1 MSNAMKFIKKINLIK
16 ENNKVHHPYFMSF
29 ILCFLSSFA
38 QIQAQAAIMV
48 HDDLNAL
55 TLQKPAQRIISLSPH
70 LTENVFALGAD
81 SQLLATI
88 QGSDFPLAAKTV
100 PRIGSYAGLKLE
112 RIVQL
117 KPDLIIAWHDGTSA
131 REIAQLRRLGFLVW
145 VSRPKSLNQV
155 ATEFRTLG
163 RLTGHEKTA
172 NALAS
177 EYEIQLT
184 QLKNKGLIDK
194 KLPLKTFFQVSGQP
208 LFTINQTTFIH
219 QMLQTCRFENV
230 FASAV
235 QVSPQVSIENVLM
248 TQAQVIFS
256 FNQQELTP
264 WLAWKNLPAVKN
276 KRLYFVDANEFS
288 RPSLSLLKGM
298 KTLCQLR
305 AKLP

>member
-1 MSNAMKFIKKINLIK
+1 MISITKNKKVNKQVNNAYIMRFL
-16 ENNKVHHPYFMSF
+16 
-29 ILCFLSSFA
+29 LCYLALFA
-38 QIQAQAAIMV
+38 QIPAQAAIV
-48 HDDLNAL
+48 VNDEFNAL

-70 LTENVFALGAD
+70 LTENLFTLGAD

-88 QGSDFPLAAKTV
+88 QGSDFPLAAKKV
-100 PRIGSYAGLKLE
+100 PIIGSYAGLKLE
-112 RIVQL
+112 RIVEL
-117 KPDLIIAWHDGTSA
+117 KPDLIIAWKDGTSA

-145 VSRPKSLNQV
+145 ISRPKSLNDV
-155 ATEFRTLG
+155 ATEFRILG

-177 EYEIQLT
+177 EYEIQLK
-184 QLKNKGLIDK
+184 QLKNNGLIDK

-230 FASAV
+230 FASVV
-235 QVSPQVSIENVLM
+235 QVSPQVSVENVLM

-256 FNQQELTP
+256 FNKQELMP

-288 RPSLSLLKGM
+288 RPSLTLLKGV